1 MSTRVDL
8 LAQYEGAIVPRAFN
22 SGFVVASY
30 LVSFIG
36 ASCTLE
42 LINRR
47 TSKNGIHNHL
57 ILLGAAVTMGG
68 IAIWCMHFIGNRAIE
83 LGNGEPELYISYSP
97 AFTALSFF
105 IPIIVLLVAF
115 IAIGANNRISWWR
128 TPVGGTLAGGA
139 ICGMHYVGNSSIA
152 NYHCV
157 YRPGNVVGAAVI
169 SVLASTVALTLFFVS
184 RASWTN
190 SWWKRAISGVVL
202 AGAVSGMHW
211 CASVGT
217 NYQLIALADTHAQQ
231 TRTTTIAVVV
241 CLSVGAAV
249 VIACTAVYT
258 TRIMRRYAVKAQQIV
273 LAAVVFDQSGRIM
286 VNPDG
291 LLPSEKITDTYVERT
306 SSDSF
311 GIGNPLFHWMFQA
324 SRNWHGLQSIIQG
337 MAKHIQQL
345 PQSDRDNKVRLI
357 DDNGHQIENY
367 GIIFKELFCV
377 AAMNLADKMKE
388 KLPDVGIL
396 WDEIVP
402 TGSSTMRRRR
412 VDASDSF
419 DGEKPEDVIEKGESW
434 KMSQQQHY
442 ARGSLMF
449 LVRRVEHAY
458 EVEKLEAAG
467 FRFADVNQVCGIIG
481 SSMQIQTRNLAGKL
495 ASMATYAEDNTILEP
510 GVHMGFFALKATL
523 NTDFAF
529 DILVRKGARSLL
541 PSQQLPLEHLE
552 EWQENFIKRFDH
564 TNVLILLQRLDTMQ
578 KLTPREMLFASQLYD
593 AVESLRA
600 WIDDPVFNDAHLV
613 ATTVKV
619 PCRARSGSNTA
630 MTCTMITLQLVI
642 PIHATVHSPKCEFI
656 PLNFFK
662 ANQLAHKDSPYH
674 AIFSRHVHR
683 EVSPV
688 VNQALLNAPNRVVIA
703 TRRRSGVGAR
713 VSALRRAL
721 GRRSRSPTSTI
732 EGDGATAPRRSS
744 NASTSST
751 LKLWEKTSFDHKS
764 IFGRLPTHERRDQH
778 RRASKSQQR
787 SEFGGI
793 MVSQEIKVDVRIA
806 GSLPSPPPP
815 TATGPVSRHL
825 VRHTSADQAMPG
837 RESRGGT
844 ATAAVFDEQ
853 EEASHHHKNNPQGHE
868 LETLNERRAVVVYDQ
883 DSAPMRTF
891 VDILFPLCV
900 DARNVDGT

>member
-1 MSTRVDL
+1 MSTQAEQL
-8 LAQYEGAIVPRAFN
+8 LAQYGGHIVPRSFN
-22 SGFVVASY
+22 SGFVVISY

-36 ASCTLE
+36 AACTLE

-47 TSKNGIHNHL
+47 TSKNGLYNHL
-57 ILLGAAVTMGG
+57 ILFGSAVTMGG

-83 LGNGEPELYISYSP
+83 LGNGEPELHISYSP
-97 AFTALSFF
+97 TFTALSFF
-105 IPIIVLLVAF
+105 IPIVVLLVAF
-115 IAIGANNRISWWR
+115 VAIGANNTISWWR
-128 TPVGGTLAGGA
+128 TPVGGILAGGA

-157 YRPGNVVGAAVI
+157 YQPGNVVGAAVI

-190 SWWKRAISGVVL
+190 SWWKRMISGVVL

-217 NYQLIALADTHAQQ
+217 NYELIALADTNAQQ
-231 TRTTTIAVVV
+231 SRTTTVIVVI
-241 CLSVGAAV
+241 CLSVGAAI

-258 TRIMRRYAVKAQQIV
+258 TRVMRRYAVKAQQIV
-273 LAAVVFDQSGRIM
+273 LAAAVFDRSGRIM

-306 SSDSF
+306 TSDSF
-311 GIGNPLFHWMFQA
+311 SIGNPLFHWMFQA
-324 SRNWHGLQSIIQG
+324 SRNWHGLQSIIHG

-345 PQSDRDNKVRLI
+345 PKSDRDHKVRLI
-357 DDNGHQIENY
+357 DESGHQIENY

-388 KLPDVGIL
+388 KLTDIGIL
-396 WDEIVP
+396 WDEIMP
-402 TGSSTMRRRR
+402 TGSSPRRRR
-412 VDASDSF
+412 GDTGDILEA
-419 DGEKPEDVIEKGESW
+419 EKSGDLIEKGESW
-434 KMSQQQHY
+434 AFSQHQHY

-495 ASMATYAEDNTILEP
+495 ASMATYAEDNTMLEP
-510 GVHMGFFALKATL
+510 GVHMGFFALKATV
-523 NTDFAF
+523 NSDFAF
-529 DILVRKGARSLL
+529 DILVRKGARNLL
-541 PSQQLPLEHLE
+541 PSQQLPLDHLE
-552 EWQENFIKRFDH
+552 EWQESFVRQFDR
-564 TNVLILLQRLDTMQ
+564 TNVLVLLQRLDSMQ

-600 WIDDPVFNDAHLV
+600 WVDDPVFNDAHLV

-619 PCRARSGSNTA
+619 PCRARTGTNTA
-630 MTCTMITLQLVI
+630 MTCTMITLQLVV
-642 PIHATVHSPKCEFI
+642 PIHTTVHSPKCEFI

-683 EVSPV
+683 EVSPIV
-688 VNQALLNAPNRVVIA
+688 SQALLNAPNRLVI
-703 TRRRSGVGAR
+703 TSRKSLGAR
-713 VSALRRAL
+713 AKAAALQRLFRPRAKSHSTVS
-721 GRRSRSPTSTI
+721 
-732 EGDGATAPRRSS
+732 EGSDSAAPRRSS

-751 LKLWEKTSFDHKS
+751 LKLWEQNSNDHKS
-764 IFGRLPTHERRDQH
+764 IFKIPTSDRGDQH
-778 RRASKSQQR
+778 HRGGKGAQQQR

-793 MVSQEIKVDVRIA
+793 MVSQEIKVDVRVA
-806 GSLPSPPPP
+806 GTLPSP
-815 TATGPVSRHL
+815 
-825 VRHTSADQAMPG
+825 
-837 RESRGGT
+837 
-844 ATAAVFDEQ
+844 
-853 EEASHHHKNNPQGHE
+853 
-868 LETLNERRAVVVYDQ
+868 
-883 DSAPMRTF
+883 
-891 VDILFPLCV
+891 
-900 DARNVDGT
+900 